1 MTFTNLVLVMIGVL
15 IPVSPILFAGWIAW
29 KENRPG
35 GAHDYHVRR
44 IKELRK
50 ELGKK
55 PGCDPATLS
64 WEEATK
70 ECIRL
75 KHSVEL
81 KRASEDNERVYNK
94 FRK

>member
-64 WEEATK
+64 WEEAGKEVSRLENCVRTK
-70 ECIRL
+70 RYIESVYSKYL
-75 KHSVEL
+75 K
-81 KRASEDNERVYNK
+81 
-94 FRK
+94 